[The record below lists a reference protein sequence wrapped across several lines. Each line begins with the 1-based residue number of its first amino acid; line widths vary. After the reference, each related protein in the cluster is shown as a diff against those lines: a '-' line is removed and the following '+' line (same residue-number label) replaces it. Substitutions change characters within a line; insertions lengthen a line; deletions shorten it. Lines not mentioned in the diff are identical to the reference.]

1 MTAAP
6 AWMPLD
12 RRDPR
17 SAHCL
22 GLQQA
27 LETELLLYRH
37 ALPFDDKRAF
47 FRTEAEAQAVVDQ
60 AVKGLP
66 AGLRARVVSLN
77 ATRAD
82 LDAAGPD
89 RTCLYA
95 RVWGLLVEFEQA
107 AQG

>member
-6 AWMPLD
+6 AWIPLD

-27 LETELLLYRH
+27 LETELLLFRH
-37 ALPFDDKRAF
+37 ALPYDDKRAF
-47 FRTEAEAQAVVDQ
+47 FRTEAEAQAVVDR

-66 AGLRARVVSLN
+66 AGLRARVASLS
-77 ATRAD
+77 ASRAD
-82 LDAAGPD
+82 LEAAGTE

-95 RVWGLLVEFEQA
+95 RVWSLLVEFEQA
-107 AQG
+107 AGA